1 MVALFEERMIYGDVM
16 VFVSPAALWCRARCV
31 AHQHYV
37 AHHCVAHHCGVEL
50 DVLPTT
56 HSYGKR
62 LAFTHYAADCAR
74 PY

>member
-16 VFVSPAALWCRARCV
+16 VFVSPAALWCGARCV
-31 AHQHYV
+31 AH
-37 AHHCVAHHCGVEL
+37 HHCVAHHCGVEL
-50 DVLPTT
+50 DVLPAT

-62 LAFTHYAADCAR
+62 FAFTHCAADCVR